1 MWRLVS
7 LCFALF
13 AFSASA
19 LAQGDI
25 PSDSRLKAIV
35 GKKVIRIAYRNDA
48 TPYSFVNAKNE
59 PVGYTIDLCQM
70 VVRSIAQQLGLQELK
85 IEWVP
90 VTVQT
95 RFTAVTGNQ
104 ADMEC
109 GSSTVTL
116 GRMKEM
122 DFSNLVFIESTGIL
136 VARASNFRSVGDMA
150 GKRIA
155 VIGNTTNEQALK
167 DHVRER
173 RLDVTLLSVKDR
185 EEGIAALESGKV
197 DGYASD
203 KLLLVG
209 AKIKQPDA
217 IEMLPDDLSIE
228 PYAIVLPRGDW
239 AFRVAVNTGLA
250 QVYRSGQSLEVFKR
264 WFDPVGLRPSLL
276 LRAIYALGS
285 VPN

>member
-7 LCFALF
+7 LCFAICAL
-13 AFSASA
+13 SASA
-19 LAQGDI
+19 FAQTDM
-25 PSDSRLKAIV
+25 PSDSRLKSIA
-35 GKKVIRIAYRNDA
+35 GKKVIRIAYRSDA
-48 TPYSFVNAKNE
+48 TPFSFVNAKSE
-59 PVGYTIDLCQM
+59 PVGYTIDLCQL

-95 RFTAVTGNQ
+95 RFAAVTGNQ

-122 DFSNLVFIESTGIL
+122 DFSSLVFIESTGIL
-136 VARASNFRSVGDMA
+136 VGRASNFRSVGDMS

-155 VIGNTTNEQALK
+155 VIANTSNERALK
-167 DHVRER
+167 DHIQER
-173 RLDVTLLSVKDR
+173 RLNVTLVPVKDR
-185 EEGIAALESGKV
+185 EEGTAALESGKV

-209 AKIKQPDA
+209 ARLKQPDA
-217 IEMLPDDLSIE
+217 IEMLPEDLSIE

-239 AFRVAVNTGLA
+239 AFRAAVNTGLA
-250 QVYRSGQSLEVFKR
+250 QVFRSGQSLEIFKR
-264 WFDPVGLRPSLL
+264 WFEPVGLRPSIL
-276 LRAIYALGS
+276 LRAVYALGS